1 VRTRPSKTYLKTNSI
16 YTCLPSIRY
25 DTIRAI
31 ITGDSQDR
39 YILYVTFQFLLV
51 CVSNQRCP
59 INCLHLIITLRH
71 SANQVDGRHN
81 YSSRKAKAGY
91 VDDIRR
97 WHATLYRFTTADRH
111 KSLENDALVLFDQQG
126 SSIDSAAVY
135 SQRYTPPTNSI
146 CLHSPRSRLL

>member
-1 VRTRPSKTYLKTNSI
+1 MTTVTWLSRYFDGRSGRTGLYDVICKVTILQLHGLCGKEVITVRTRPSKTYLKTNSI

-97 WHATLYRFTTADRH
+97 VARDIISVH
-111 KSLENDALVLFDQQG
+111 
-126 SSIDSAAVY
+126 
-135 SQRYTPPTNSI
+135 NSR
-146 CLHSPRSRLL
+146 SP